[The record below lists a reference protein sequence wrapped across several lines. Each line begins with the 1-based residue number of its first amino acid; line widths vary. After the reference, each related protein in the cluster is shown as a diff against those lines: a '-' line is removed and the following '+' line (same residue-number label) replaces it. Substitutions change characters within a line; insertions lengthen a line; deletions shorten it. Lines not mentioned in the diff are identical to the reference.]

1 MNLELRYWGRSGV
14 IDLPGGGAS
23 MSFQP
28 NLARSKVFF
37 DQELKDP
44 LRFRE
49 AISALHDVVVGDLRF
64 QRKDKAAYEQWKGEQ
79 RKQEEALRRAVHDT
93 AKKAEVAKLTQ
104 EGAPADLEQRF
115 RKMHSLYWTERRRW
129 ANELRQTDPELFRH
143 LVPCDPVVTVA
154 PDTVFFECF
163 AKDESSYGCLYVDR
177 DAFRGQPDAG
187 LGTTNV
193 DYSLALYEHFQTL
206 RTYRPTRL
214 AVDPKGF
221 EVKVE
226 GAGDYREE
234 KIDLP
239 TSWLNGFG
247 QLSAAMGLDA
257 RRVELSTDVVY
268 SLLAYLKRHREKTG
282 PRSLLFKLVPG
293 QPAQVTVEPFGVT
306 LTSRGRPYQGE
317 KPEELKVWGRR
328 RLMVLARLLP
338 LAERFELLLL
348 GSGLP
353 SIWTAHLGEMRFVL
367 ALSGWTTNDW
377 TGALALDLLSAAL
390 RPDLRATELL
400 TRHLQK
406 EHTGTVAQLA
416 QVAEVPRPVLLG
428 SLHQLSKQGQVL
440 YDFAAGCY
448 RWRQVMPQALSEA
461 VLGPEAPEVAE
472 GKKLFEEKRVAVTRR
487 EALDRGR
494 TLLAARV
501 GSSECE
507 AIFDL
512 DGAFSNAR
520 CNCTHFFKFRLRAG
534 PCRHLLALRL
544 FASTS
549 PSAPPPPAGG
559 RDWLH

>member
-1 MNLELRYWGRSGV
+1 MNLELKYYGRSSV

-28 NLARSKVFF
+28 NLARGKVFF
-37 DQELKDP
+37 DQELRDP

-49 AISALHDVVVGDLRF
+49 AISALHDVVVGDFRF
-64 QRKDKAAYEQWKGEQ
+64 KRKDKTAYENWKKVQQQQEQ
-79 RKQEEALRRAVHDT
+79 ALRQAVYNQ
-93 AKKAEVAKLTQ
+93 AKKDEIAKLTND
-104 EGAPADLEQRF
+104 GAPAGLEEKF
-115 RKMHSLYWTERRRW
+115 RKMHSLYWTQRRRW
-129 ANELRQTDPELFRH
+129 ADELRQNDPELFRH

-177 DAFRGQPDAG
+177 EAFRGQPDAG

-214 AVDPKGF
+214 AVDPRGF

-226 GAGDYREE
+226 SAGDYREE

-239 TSWLNGFG
+239 PSWLKGFG

-268 SLLAYLKRHREKTG
+268 SLLAFLKRHREKTG
-282 PRSLLFKLVPG
+282 PRSLLFKLIPG
-293 QPAQVTVEPFGVT
+293 KPVQVTLEPFGVT

-317 KPEELKVWGRR
+317 KPEEIKVWGRR
-328 RLMVLARLLP
+328 RLLTLARVLP
-338 LAERFELLLL
+338 MAEKFEVLLL

-377 TGALALDLLSAAL
+377 TGGLALDLLSASL
-390 RPDLRATELL
+390 KPDLRATDAV

-406 EHTGTVAQLA
+406 THTSTLSELA
-416 QVAEVPRPVLLG
+416 QVAEVPRPTLLG
-428 SLHQLSKQGQVL
+428 SLHLLSKQGQVL

-448 RWRQVMPQALSEA
+448 RWRQVMPQALSES
-461 VLGPEAPEVAE
+461 VLGPEAPEIAE
-472 GKKLFEEKRVAVTRR
+472 GKKLFEQSKVKVSRS

-494 TLLAARV
+494 RMFAANV
-501 GSSECE
+501 GGTECE

-512 DGAFSNAR
+512 DGAISNAR
-520 CNCTHFFKFRLRAG
+520 CACNHFFKFRLRQG

-544 FASTS
+544 HATTT
-549 PSAPPPPAGG
+549 PSEPPATPGG
-559 RDWLH
+559 WLH